1 MPVEASVTEVWIK
14 RVLDRLVGRQPAE
27 LRRQPEK
34 ILSGNVLFAQ
44 QTQFMTDRDG
54 LGLAARQ
61 DPPRTKV
68 ALPMWSSKAET
79 AWVLRGPRS
88 VPLVSS
94 VRLSRTAKAA
104 LHHLQILPGS
114 FFQIRVIEQELG
126 VIGNC
131 HLYTGQLPAAA
142 AVRV

>member
-27 LRRQPEK
+27 LRRQSQETLGEK
-34 ILSGNVLFAQ
+34 IPFAHKAK
-44 QTQFMTDRDG
+44 FMTDRDG

-61 DPPRTKV
+61 GPPRTKV
-68 ALPMWSSKAET
+68 ALPMWSPKAET
-79 AWVLRGPRS
+79 ARVLRGPRS
-88 VPLVSS
+88 VSLVSAA
-94 VRLSRTAKAA
+94 RLSRTAKAA
-104 LHHLQILPGS
+104 LHHLQILPGG

-131 HLYTGQLPAAA
+131 HLYTGQLPAAT